1 MIGWQGVRVIQTIAE
16 LRDALSGRRGV
27 ALVPT
32 MGNLHEGHL
41 SLVKIARERGEC
53 VVTSIFVNPLQFAPH
68 EDYAQY
74 PRTFEQ
80 DKALLS
86 DSACDIVFAPSVQ
99 EIYPESQYFTVDP
112 PADLADILEGRVRPG
127 FFTGVCTVVNKFLN
141 IVRPAIAVFGRKD
154 YQQQLIIRQ
163 MVRQFA
169 IPVDIVVGDIIRDA
183 HGLALSS
190 RNGYLT
196 ESQRGE
202 AAQLYAALKSMGDEV
217 NAGQTDWPAIESAVE
232 QNLKARGWQP
242 DYLSIRVRADLAN
255 PKPGVS
261 RPAGN
266 LVILGAATI
275 GNTRLIDNIE
285 L

>member
-1 MIGWQGVRVIQTIAE
+1 LAGVRVIQTIAE
-16 LRDALSGRRGV
+16 LRGALSSRQGV

-32 MGNLHEGHL
+32 MGNLHAGHL
-41 SLVKIARERGEC
+41 SLVKIARESSDC

-86 DSACDIVFAPSVQ
+86 GSGCDIVFAPSVQ
-99 EIYPESQYFTVDP
+99 EIYPEGQCFTVNP
-112 PADLADILEGRVRPG
+112 PAGLADILEGSVRPG

-154 YQQQLIIRQ
+154 YQQQLIIRH

-169 IPVDIVVGDIIRDA
+169 FPVNIMVGDIIRDA

-196 ESQRGE
+196 ESQRGAATQLYETLQSMSNEVRGGRTDWSLIE
-202 AAQLYAALKSMGDEV
+202 AA
-217 NAGQTDWPAIESAVE
+217 AV
-232 QNLKARGWQP
+232 QHLKARGWQP
-242 DYLSIRVRADLAN
+242 DYLSIRLRKHLSE

-261 RPAGN
+261 PSMGE
-266 LVILGAATI
+266 LVILGAATL
-275 GNTRLIDNIE
+275 GKTRLIDNIE